1 MKEREDEERRVFPI
15 HSSNPA
21 VCSFAVTSRGASLSS
36 LSANEILPSFVVA
49 EWKVER
55 EEPKLSKQNLLL
67 FFRESITE
75 APPSQSH
82 ARRTPLTFHP
92 EMISSFLAEREEDS
106 LFTVFRKG
114 RFVTWRRF
122 GGRRIHRDCVL
133 KCCRF
138 GVKSVAFAGAILCT
152 HCAKGS

>member
-92 EMISSFLAEREEDS
+92 SRDDFVVPRGAGGGLTIHSLQERTICH
-106 LFTVFRKG
+106 FQ
-114 RFVTWRRF
+114 W
-122 GGRRIHRDCVL
+122 
-133 KCCRF
+133 
-138 GVKSVAFAGAILCT
+138 
-152 HCAKGS
+152 